1 MPTYM
6 KFPAR
11 IVSATRARQGRMG
24 RHILWVLL
32 VSTALAGLA
41 LFGAWS
47 LQAPQWADTHDSKRA
62 PAAQQVGR

>member
-11 IVSATRARQGRMG
+11 VLSATRARQGRMG

-32 VSTALAGLA
+32 VSTAMAALA

-47 LQAPQWADTHDSKRA
+47 LQAPRWASAHDSAQA
-62 PAAQQVGR
+62 PAAQQDGR

>member
-11 IVSATRARQGRMG
+11 IISATRARQGRMG
-24 RHILWVLL
+24 RHLLWVLL
-32 VSTALAGLA
+32 VSTALAALA

-47 LQAPQWADTHDSKRA
+47 LQAPQWSGAHDNARA
-62 PAAQQVGR
+62 QAAQQDGR